1 MKAKT
6 LGREV
11 MRSGEGLIRAGEAT
25 VRVGH
30 DF

>member
-11 MRSGEGLIRAGEAT
+11 MRAVEGLIRAGEAT
-25 VRVGH
+25 VRVGQY
-30 DF
+30 F